1 MNPETAPA
9 SVSAV
14 SLWTYK
20 MELIR
25 NAITKAIENDHRS
38 PRRIAL
44 DCKMNP
50 KSVYKVL
57 NGDQVAGHV
66 YESLV
71 LNLKIR
77 VRPRTRD
84 QKRDMEK
91 KRKILRKVLET

>member
-1 MNPETAPA
+1 
-9 SVSAV
+9 
-14 SLWTYK
+14 

-25 NAITKAIENDHRS
+25 EAIKKAVKNDHRS

-50 KSVYKVL
+50 KSIYKVL
-57 NGDQVAGHV
+57 NGEQVAGHV

-71 LNLKIR
+71 LNLRIR

-84 QKRDMEK
+84 QRRDMKK
-91 KRKILRKVLET
+91 KRESLRKVLET

>member
-1 MNPETAPA
+1 
-9 SVSAV
+9 
-14 SLWTYK
+14 

-25 NAITKAIENDHRS
+25 EAIKRAIESDHRS

-44 DCKMNP
+44 ECKMNP
-50 KSVYKVL
+50 KSIYKVL
-57 NGDQVAGHV
+57 NGEQVAGHV

-84 QKRDMEK
+84 QKRDMDK
-91 KRKILRKVLET
+91 KRKSLRKALET